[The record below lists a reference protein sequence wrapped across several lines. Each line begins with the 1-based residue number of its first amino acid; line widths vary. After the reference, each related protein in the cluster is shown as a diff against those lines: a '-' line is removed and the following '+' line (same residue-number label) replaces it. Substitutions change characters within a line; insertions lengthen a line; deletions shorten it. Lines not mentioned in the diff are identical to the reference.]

1 MAEEAPSSVRALRK
15 RPDPAETG
23 GGLETPKARAL
34 AGATLVLEQGIP
46 GGRGVGLYRGSC

>member
-46 GGRGVGLYRGSC
+46 GGRGVGLYRDSC